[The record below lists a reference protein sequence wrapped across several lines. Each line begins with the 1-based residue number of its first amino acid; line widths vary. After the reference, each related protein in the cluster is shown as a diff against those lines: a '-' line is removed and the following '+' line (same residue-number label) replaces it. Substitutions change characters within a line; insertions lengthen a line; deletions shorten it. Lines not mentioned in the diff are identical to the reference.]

1 MKNRLKGT
9 TLIETVLYVA
19 ILTAILFVMVNFV
32 LTTTEAT
39 LRTERRADILSNAEF
54 LTQHLDYTFSKVTG
68 IDETKSLF
76 NEDNGVLYINFG
88 SQEHY
93 YSLSNNKLTYD
104 GTDLNGDNILINH
117 FYITPV
123 YNKKNNI
130 VGVRIALE
138 IAAEKDQKVKKGII
152 TLYTIR

>member
-1 MKNRLKGT
+1 MKNRLEGT
-9 TLIETVLYVA
+9 TLIETILYIA
-19 ILTAILFVMVNFV
+19 ILSAILFVMINFV
-32 LTTTEAT
+32 LTTKEAT
-39 LRTERRADILSNAEF
+39 LRTGRRADVLISSEL

-76 NEDNGVLYINFG
+76 NNDNGILYINIG

-117 FYITPV
+117 FHVTPV
-123 YNKKNNI
+123 YNKKDNV

-138 IAAEKDQKVKKGII
+138 IAAEKDQIVKKGII